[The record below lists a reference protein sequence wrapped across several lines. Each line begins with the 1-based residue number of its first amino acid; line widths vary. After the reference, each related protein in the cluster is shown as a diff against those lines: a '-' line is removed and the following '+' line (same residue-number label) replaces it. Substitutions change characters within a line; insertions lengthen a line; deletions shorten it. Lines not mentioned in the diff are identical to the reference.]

1 MDYKH
6 IISAISVLCALSGCG
21 KEKVEKA
28 TSRPIVTELGEIII
42 SSAPASQPKHNL
54 FELVRKNELE
64 TETSGFFF
72 QFTVPQTREI
82 ALINGYLPPTIA
94 NHAATQDA
102 RPWLYNS
109 LRPFLLNPPELLEGK
124 IYRESSGDLNEGC
137 NKQGACGPSQVTF
150 SGMCTALNLLYSDT
164 NESKRFR
171 DIDSSRLAKMR
182 ETRLIVDIFTS
193 GYFSG
198 LDQIVSAIND
208 KRSYNNKW
216 IPVLNKDET
225 APGGENYETLA
236 SENKKLR
243 MARDMIR
250 EGYLV
255 SNNTAKE
262 AHNQYKVELERMGGM
277 ALLNKVVN
285 SDIPT
290 PEPFLS
296 QQEQMIRQMWELTK
310 TAPYLNILLGD
321 IALAY
326 EIDYYVDTHSK
337 NPIREGLMAY
347 NQGRYVYEDRKEI
360 VKVLGSKRRLTAD
373 EKSKLEEAK
382 RLIGRSDGYQQ
393 DIGATRRSNVSIN
406 EALYGDEQLTCNFI
420 NEAMSCSEPKATLKY
435 INGRKK

>member
-1 MDYKH
+1 MKH
-6 IISAISVLCALSGCG
+6 KSIISAFSVLYALSGCG
-21 KEKVEKA
+21 KEKVKE
-28 TSRPIVTELGEIII
+28 TTPEPTITELEEIVI
-42 SSAPASQPKHNL
+42 SSNTPQPKHNL
-54 FELVRKNELE
+54 FDLIKEHQLE
-64 TETSGFFF
+64 TKTTGNFF
-72 QFTVPQTREI
+72 QFAVPQTRKI
-82 ALINGYLPPTIA
+82 ALNNGYLPPTIA

-109 LRPFLLNPPELLEGK
+109 LRPFLINPPELLEGK

-150 SGMCTALNLLYSDT
+150 SGMCTALSLLYSDT
-164 NESKRFR
+164 SNSKRFR
-171 DIDSSRLAKMR
+171 DRDSSRLAKMR
-182 ETRLIVDIFTS
+182 ETRLIIDIFTS
-193 GYFSG
+193 GYFST
-198 LDQIVSAIND
+198 LDQIISAIND

-243 MARDMIR
+243 MTRDMIR

-262 AHNQYKVELERMGGM
+262 AHNQYKAELERIGGM
-277 ALLNKVVN
+277 VLLNKVVN
-285 SDIPT
+285 SDIPA

-296 QQEQMIRQMWELTK
+296 QQEQMIWQMWELTK

-337 NPIREGLMAY
+337 NSIREGLMAY
-347 NQGRYVYEDRKEI
+347 NQGRYVYEERKEMVRI
-360 VKVLGSKRRLTAD
+360 LGAKRKLTPA
-373 EKSKLEEAK
+373 EKKELEIAK
-382 RLIGRSDGYQQ
+382 RLIGRSDGYQLG
-393 DIGATRRSNVSIN
+393 ISATRRSNVSIN
-406 EALYGDEQLTCNFI
+406 EALYGDGQLTCNFT
-420 NEAMSCSEPKATLKY
+420 NGTMTCSDPKATLKY